1 MQFINPTNSCFSFLF
16 QESSQDIAEKQPAS
30 EGPQQRQPAEEWT
43 STVASS
49 CDNITADS
57 AITPLPGLQLQ
68 HPLQQL
74 QLQQLLQTAP
84 ALPCLVYNF
93 NILCRQR
100 QPPQPSLPSLQPSL
114 QPAQTATAVLNT
126 FNSSALHLQQQCS
139 TPSTAVLYTFNS
151 SALHLQQQCST
162 PSTALLYNLNSIAQL
177 PPTSEDSPAY
187 TFSPAGSDN
196 TAQPTPSAQ
205 PELQAANWSRQAASP
220 FRTSQRVQ
228 WTRGPHIRAAR
239 AQQDVSSRTYSE

>member
-84 ALPCLVYNF
+84 ALPCLAYNF
-93 NILCRQR
+93 NKLLQTAPALPCLAYNFNNYCRQR
-100 QPPQPSLPSLQPSL
+100 QQPQPSLPSLQPSL
-114 QPAQTATAVLNT
+114 QPAQTATAVLN
-126 FNSSALHLQQQCS
+126 
-139 TPSTAVLYTFNS
+139 TFNS

-205 PELQAANWSRQAASP
+205 PELQAASWSRQAASP
-220 FRTSQRVQ
+220 L
-228 WTRGPHIRAAR
+228 
-239 AQQDVSSRTYSE
+239 QD

>member
-1 MQFINPTNSCFSFLF
+1 MQLINPTNSCFSFLF

-84 ALPCLVYNF
+84 ALPCLAYNF
-93 NILCRQR
+93 NKLLQTAPALPCLAYNFNNYCRQR
-100 QPPQPSLPSLQPSL
+100 QQPQSSLPSQQQCSTPS
-114 QPAQTATAVLNT
+114 TAVLNT
-126 FNSSALHLQQQCS
+126 FNSNALHLQQQCS
-139 TPSTAVLYTFNS
+139 TPSTAVLYTFYS
-151 SALHLQQQCST
+151 SALQPQQHC
-162 PSTALLYNLNSIAQL
+162 PTATNL
-177 PPTSEDSPAY
+177 
-187 TFSPAGSDN
+187 
-196 TAQPTPSAQ
+196 
-205 PELQAANWSRQAASP
+205 
-220 FRTSQRVQ
+220 
-228 WTRGPHIRAAR
+228 
-239 AQQDVSSRTYSE
+239 